1 MNFGKPF
8 EVSSII
14 TEWDIRRAGL
24 NLIKQYSLLP
34 EEKIGELERMDKKDA
49 DIKIGKMQ
57 IRDKELSRK
66 LEQAFTDIMN
76 QFLDENQIDHDLDI
90 ISIKKDACFVI
101 NKYITQDEFPPY
113 IKFIPKNKYHAFL
126 YLKPYEFYFKKGGII
141 DIKNL
146 SSDKAVRET
155 IMNLHKDGILN
166 FILYVIDLAER
177 TRMDLVELSKFLH
190 EFVLLYK
197 RKELEFDYYREFSID
212 SKFRYQLMGS
222 EIMAEHID
230 ERMLDKI
237 NIEYNYKNIIL
248 PLIKLL
254 I

>member
-1 MNFGKPF
+1 
-8 EVSSII
+8 
-14 TEWDIRRAGL
+14 
-24 NLIKQYSLLP
+24 
-34 EEKIGELERMDKKDA
+34 MDKKDA

-76 QFLDENQIDHDLDI
+76 LFLDKNQIDRDLDI

-101 NKYITQDEFPPY
+101 NKHITHQEFPPF
-113 IKFIPKNKYHAFL
+113 IKFISKNEYHAFL
-126 YLKPYEFYFKKGGII
+126 YIKPYEFYFKKNGTL

-146 SSDKAVRET
+146 SSDKSTRET
-155 IMNLHKDGILN
+155 ILDLHKDGILN
-166 FILYVIDLAER
+166 FILYVVDLAER
-177 TRMDLVELSKFLH
+177 TRMNLTEISKFLH
-190 EFVLLYK
+190 EFILLYK
-197 RKELEFDYYREFSID
+197 RKELEFDYYREFSIE

-222 EIMAEHID
+222 EIMADRID
-230 ERMLDKI
+230 ERMLEKI

-248 PLIKLL
+248 PLVKLL